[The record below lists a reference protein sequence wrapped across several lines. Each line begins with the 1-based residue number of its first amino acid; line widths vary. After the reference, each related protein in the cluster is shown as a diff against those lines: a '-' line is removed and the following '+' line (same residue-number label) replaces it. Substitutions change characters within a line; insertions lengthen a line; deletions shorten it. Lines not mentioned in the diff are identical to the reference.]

1 MVCVYGM
8 GQRVLIS
15 ANDDF
20 IGLRPYFKDK
30 RGMSKR
36 QSKPFALSYRI
47 MDNAFMPSE
56 YLSVLRDKISC
67 REFLPASSLLLYPL

>member
-30 RGMSKR
+30 RGISKR

-56 YLSVLRDKISC
+56 YLSG
-67 REFLPASSLLLYPL
+67 SSSPVFSLTVSSIKEA